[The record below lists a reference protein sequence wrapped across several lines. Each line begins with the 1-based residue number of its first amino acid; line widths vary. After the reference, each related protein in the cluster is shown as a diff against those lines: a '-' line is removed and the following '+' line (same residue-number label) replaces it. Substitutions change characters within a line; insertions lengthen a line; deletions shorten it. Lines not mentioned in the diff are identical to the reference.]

1 MYRFAAAFLVLA
13 AVLAGAACTSHGP
26 GHPAA
31 ASVVVPACLRSSAS
45 ASPPGGSLPGAPP
58 GTVTVNFA
66 RLTCT
71 VDSRAIGADESTY
84 GGAKGNAS
92 GTDLQDTTAQS
103 LLRKL
108 DVGYSRIWLTL
119 AAASDPHSAVV
130 CSATGCDRSLS
141 GDAWVTTMK
150 GMGETPVIG
159 IPDSVSPADAA
170 AIVKHFNVTTANPVR
185 TWLIGNE
192 PDAHGESAATYSKR
206 FNALYDAMKRADS
219 SIVIGGGTTARYN
232 APFLTTFLA
241 DSGSRVDFVD
251 FHFYPGYD
259 SFSQLRAAPKTLTG
273 YLRRLRVLIDR
284 LVPRRATSIGI
295 HVGEW
300 NISFVPPIISRYAYS
315 GFASAWDADTLGRIL
330 AAGADSLSFATKN
343 GGLGV
348 VFGDSHRPPAG
359 YAQDTPMPLYE
370 AIGMFTGLGL
380 FPHFGTSLVAAG
392 SGVRGV
398 DAFASAAPDEIV
410 LVNLNSKVKG
420 AMVQVAGARAG
431 GGAGSG
437 STGRSSGRSLL
448 ASVWRI
454 DQTVATPSLPAK
466 VANLTSENG
475 HFGLSLPANSVTTL
489 VITR

>member
-1 MYRFAAAFLVLA
+1 
-13 AVLAGAACTSHGP
+13 
-26 GHPAA
+26 
-31 ASVVVPACLRSSAS
+31 
-45 ASPPGGSLPGAPP
+45 
-58 GTVTVNFA
+58 
-66 RLTCT
+66 
-71 VDSRAIGADESTY
+71 
-84 GGAKGNAS
+84 
-92 GTDLQDTTAQS
+92 
-103 LLRKL
+103 
-108 DVGYSRIWLTL
+108 
-119 AAASDPHSAVV
+119 
-130 CSATGCDRSLS
+130 
-141 GDAWVTTMK
+141 MK
-150 GMGETPVIG
+150 AMGETPVIG
-159 IPDSVSPADAA
+159 IPDSISPADAA
-170 AIVKHFNVTTANPVR
+170 AIVKHFNVTTNNPVR

-206 FNALYDAMKRADS
+206 FNARYDAMKRADS

-241 DSGSRVDFVD
+241 GSGSRVNFVD

-273 YLRRLRVLIDR
+273 YLRRLRALIDR
-284 LVPRRATSIGI
+284 LVPRRAASIGI

-300 NISFVPPIISRYAYS
+300 NISYVPPIISRYAYS

-370 AIGMFTGLGL
+370 ATGMFTGLGL
-380 FPHFGTSLVAAG
+380 FPHFGTSLVATG

-398 DAFASAAPDEIV
+398 DAFASASPDEIV

-420 AMVQVAGARAG
+420 ALVRVTGTRAG

-437 STGRSSGRSLL
+437 AGSGSSGRSLR

-454 DQTVATPSLPAK
+454 DQTGATPSLPAK
-466 VANLTSENG
+466 VASLTSENG
-475 HFGLSLPANSVTTL
+475 LFELSLPAASVTTL
-489 VITR
+489 VISR